1 MIKFESGKTVNT
13 TSVSEKTELLAGY
26 RRSVATIETTG
37 LTYAEAVE
45 LFADGAVWSIEE
57 NGETFTE
64 WNSYTK
70 AGPITDNRDGTLT
83 IKMGAADTAEQTA
96 QREAQAA
103 RELTATIAG
112 RSVESREDAAELRS
126 QLEAVYQAAPM
137 SADERIQNANL
148 AKRWAAGRHEVDEI
162 CTVDGGAQPW
172 KCIQAH
178 DNSSN
183 PDIVPG
189 NPSWGTF
196 WAPYHGT
203 TQETALPWVAPTG
216 AHDMYKTG
224 EYMTYT
230 DRKVYR
236 CKSDTNFS
244 PEDYAQA
251 WEVVLK

>member
-1 MIKFESGKTVNT
+1 MIKFSNGKTVST
-13 TSVSEKTELLAGY
+13 VLVSEKIELLSGF
-26 RRSVATIETTG
+26 RRRVATITTEG
-37 LTYAEAVE
+37 ISYNEAAE
-45 LFADGAVWSIEE
+45 LFKEGAVWSIEE

-64 WNSYTK
+64 WNTYTK
-70 AGPITDNRDGTLT
+70 AGPITDNRDGTLI
-83 IKMGAADTAEQTA
+83 IKMGEADTAEQIA
-96 QREAQAA
+96 QKEAQKAKEIA
-103 RELTATIAG
+103 NTIAG
-112 RSVESREDAAELRS
+112 YTINDQEDAVKLRSVMENM
-126 QLEAVYQAAPM
+126 YQTADM
-137 SADERIQNANL
+137 SVDDRIHSANL
-148 AKRWAAGRHEVDEI
+148 AKHWISGRHELNEI
-162 CTVDGGAQPW
+162 CTVEGGIQPW

-178 DNSSN
+178 DNSNN

-224 EYMTYT
+224 EYMIFT

-244 PEDYAQA
+244 PDEHSQS
-251 WEVVLK
+251 WEVVE